1 MAKGSDK
8 WGQEKYLEAGSGD
21 SYIPIT
27 IHALRKEEMPAP
39 YVKAAMEI
47 TDPSFGV
54 ITSNYRIQSTT
65 VTVKDAEGNVV
76 YDKQAF
82 VGVDLGYPENRGA
95 LTTVNLS
102 DDHYDVKTLM
112 PGTYTFTVRVLLAN
126 GETHTIVEDQG
137 YIKN

>member
-1 MAKGSDK
+1 
-8 WGQEKYLEAGSGD
+8 
-21 SYIPIT
+21 
-27 IHALRKEEMPAP
+27 MPAP

-65 VTVKDAEGNVV
+65 VTVKDAEGNAV
-76 YDKQAF
+76 YRKQAF

-102 DDHYDVKTLM
+102 DDHYDAKNLK
-112 PGTYTFTVRVLLAN
+112 PGEYTFTVTVLLAN
-126 GETHTIVEDQG
+126 GEIHTVAEDVA
-137 YIKN
+137 YTKA